1 MEFPKHL
8 DPAGG
13 CTLLQDEYGLYDGMA
28 PQTAIIRSD
37 GMTVAIHLTK
47 EPTREGNNNPKE
59 VYLCKLQ
66 EAPADIYA
74 VYTGRNPRS

>member
-1 MEFPKHL
+1 M
-8 DPAGG
+8 
-13 CTLLQDEYGLYDGMA
+13 LQDEYGLYDGMA

-66 EAPADIYA
+66 EATADIYM
-74 VYTGRNPRS
+74 VYTGQNPRS